1 MYYQEEKNECIEIS
15 KIKSS
20 IPHSKRNIKAA
31 TKNNRN
37 VIQGKIKKYDD
48 LLGSGNTTL
57 TNDSTSDVDGIT
69 KEIFLEYNMV
79 SGVKDLVV
87 FAGYHG
93 DTTGHFAGAFTADEL
108 KKVDQFVIAFK
119 NVISLQKPTSG
130 LSDDEMRQQIKDNNV
145 FFTWCFADRRIGS
158 L

>member
-1 MYYQEEKNECIEIS
+1 MYHQEEKKESTKLDKNLVPS
-15 KIKSS
+15 LKS
-20 IPHSKRNIKAA
+20 RVNIKAS
-31 TKNNRN
+31 TKNSGN

-57 TNDSTSDVDGIT
+57 TNDSTSDVDGIA
-69 KEIFLEYNMV
+69 KDIFSEYQMV
-79 SGVKDLVV
+79 YGVKDLVV

-93 DTTGHFAGAFTADEL
+93 DATGHFAGAFTADEL
-108 KKVDQFVIAFK
+108 KKVDQFVPVFT

-130 LSDDEMRQQIKDNNV
+130 LSDDEMRQQIKDHNV
-145 FFTWCFADRRIGS
+145 FFTWCFSDRRISS